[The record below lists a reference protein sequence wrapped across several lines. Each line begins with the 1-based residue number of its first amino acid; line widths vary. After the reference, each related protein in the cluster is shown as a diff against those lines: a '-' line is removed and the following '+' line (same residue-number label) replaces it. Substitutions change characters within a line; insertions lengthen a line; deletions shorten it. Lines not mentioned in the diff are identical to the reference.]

1 MKILTV
7 LTYYHPHWTGLTAH
21 AVRVAEGLAAR
32 GHQVTV
38 LASRHEPDLS
48 RDEIVNGVRVVRLQP
63 VTRFSRGMLTPA
75 FPWAVANLV
84 RQNDVVQL
92 HSPLP
97 EGPLVAALAKLLNKP
112 LLMTHHGDLVMPDG
126 AFNQFLE
133 WVGFRILRLTANLA
147 TAVTSYSKDY
157 ADHSRLLRPVRH
169 KLSYVYPPVD
179 LVEPNTAA
187 AQAWKREL
195 GLEGKR
201 LIGFAGRWVREKG
214 FDYLLQALPLIRQQ
228 IPEAHLIYAGELNV
242 VYEDF
247 YQRTQPLIE
256 ANAEHLTLLG
266 LLRDPQ
272 RMAQFYA
279 MLDLFV
285 LPSRTDMMAL
295 VQIEAML
302 AGTPVVAS
310 DIPGA
315 RVVVRDTGFGQLAP
329 PRDPV
334 GLAETIVDTMRRAKT
349 FLPDREGVRRVFDTE
364 TTMAEYES
372 ILLRIHQR
380 NSGQPLAGRLP
391 LAATGAALTR
401 RAGRPAAGELTAE
414 DQATLEAL
422 LRNEADMAYR
432 RRAKI
437 LLEYLEL
444 NDGDRVLDAGCGMGF
459 YLMAMAR
466 LRRLNLV
473 GLDEWW
479 ERLVWARTEAVPA
492 GLLSGD
498 LYRLPFAGAS
508 FEAALLSEVLEHV
521 DDEQAALSE
530 LHRVLKPGGVLAIS
544 VPHAHFPFW
553 WDPIN
558 RSRVG
563 LGGSPIRRGPMVG
576 LWTNHE
582 RLYHPEELAE
592 TAAAAGF
599 EIERLEQATHHAF
612 PFSHFLV
619 YGLGKPLLERNL
631 LPAGLRR
638 SADRFSGESNAG
650 SLLNPFNLGRAVFR
664 WVDHR
669 NDQPSVEG
677 KDRFVN
683 VLLKARKPGGE
694 RLGPSR

>member
-21 AVRVAEGLAAR
+21 AVRVAEGLATR

-38 LASRHEPDLS
+38 LTSRHEPHLA
-48 RDEIVNGVRVVRLQP
+48 RDEVVRGVRVVRLQP
-63 VTRFSRGMLTPA
+63 VSRFSRGMLAPA
-75 FPWAVANLV
+75 FPWAVANLIQ
-84 RQNDVVQL
+84 QNDVVQL

-97 EGPLVAALAKLLNKP
+97 EGPMVAALAKLLNRP
-112 LLMTHHGDLVMPDG
+112 LLMTHHGDLVMPEG
-126 AFNQFLE
+126 GFNQFLE

-169 KLSYVYPPVD
+169 KLSFVYPPVD
-179 LVEPNTAA
+179 LVEPDREA
-187 AQAWKREL
+187 AQAWKRQL

-214 FDYLLQALPLIRQQ
+214 FDYLLQALPAIQEQ
-228 IPEAHLIYAGELNV
+228 IPKVHLIYAGELNV

-256 ANAEHLTLLG
+256 ANKEHLTLLG
-266 LLRDPQ
+266 LLRDEQ

-315 RVVVRDTGFGQLAP
+315 RVVVRETGFGQLSP
-329 PRDPV
+329 PRDPA
-334 GLAETIVDTMRRAKT
+334 GLASTIIDTLQRAGEFQPT
-349 FLPDREGVRRVFDTE
+349 RAAVRQVFDTDA
-364 TTMAEYES
+364 TMAKYEA
-372 ILLRIHQR
+372 ILQRVHDRRIGKALAER
-380 NSGQPLAGRLP
+380 VPPAAAAAAPEEGQANAPG
-391 LAATGAALTR
+391 LAADDLVK
-401 RAGRPAAGELTAE
+401 
-414 DQATLEAL
+414 LEVV

-432 RRAKI
+432 RRARI
-437 LLEYLEL
+437 LLDYLEL
-444 NDGDRVLDAGCGMGF
+444 RDGDRVLDAGCGMGF

-466 LRRLNLV
+466 LRNLSLV
-473 GLDEWW
+473 GVDEWW
-479 ERLVWARTEAVPA
+479 ERLAWARREAVPA
-492 GLLSGD
+492 SLLSGN
-498 LYRLPFAGAS
+498 LYKLPFDGAS
-508 FEAALLSEVLEHV
+508 FDSVLLSEVLEHV
-521 DDEQAALSE
+521 DDEQSALRE
-530 LHRVLKPGGVLAIS
+530 LIRVLKPGGVLAIS

-558 RSRVG
+558 RIWTG
-563 LGGSPIRRGPMVG
+563 LGGSPIRRGPLVG

-582 RLYHPEELAE
+582 RLYFPEALAE
-592 TAAAAGF
+592 AVLAAGF
-599 EIERLEQATHHAF
+599 EIERLQQATHHAF
-612 PFSHFLV
+612 AFSHFLV
-619 YGLGKPLLERNL
+619 YGIGKPLLERNL
-631 LPAGLRR
+631 LPAGLRQ
-638 SADRFSGESNAG
+638 SADRFQGQANAG
-650 SLLNPFNLGRAVFR
+650 SLLNPFNFGRAVFR
-664 WVDHR
+664 WVDR
-669 NDQPSVEG
+669 KNDKPETNN

-683 VLLKARKPGGE
+683 VLMKARKPGG
-694 RLGPSR
+694 RPLTDKQ